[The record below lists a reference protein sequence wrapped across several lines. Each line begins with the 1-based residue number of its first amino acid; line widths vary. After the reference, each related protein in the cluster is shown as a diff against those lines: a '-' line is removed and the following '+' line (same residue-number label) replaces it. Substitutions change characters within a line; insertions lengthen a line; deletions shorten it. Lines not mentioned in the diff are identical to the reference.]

1 MKGMAATPSVMYRD
15 GRDWGER
22 MASWVLACQ
31 NCKRDIE
38 QAKIN
43 DQMLLDYLEPRKPIF
58 PQGGLEVQCPDCGYK
73 CVYLRNEMVY
83 RV

>member
-1 MKGMAATPSVMYRD
+1 MYRD
-15 GRDWGER
+15 WHDWGDR
-22 MASWVLACQ
+22 MALWVLACL

-43 DQMLLDYLEPRKPIF
+43 DRVLLDYLEPRKPIF
-58 PQGGLEVQCPDCGYK
+58 PEEGLEVRCPNCGHRS
-73 CVYLRNEMVY
+73 VYRRNEMVY